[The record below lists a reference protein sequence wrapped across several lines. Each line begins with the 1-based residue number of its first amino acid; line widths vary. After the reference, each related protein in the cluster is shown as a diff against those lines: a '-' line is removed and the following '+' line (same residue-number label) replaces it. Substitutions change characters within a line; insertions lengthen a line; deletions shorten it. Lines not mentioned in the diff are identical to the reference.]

1 MTDVFKLVNWFRAVS
16 NAQMRQYD
24 ADELSQMKVMKL
36 LYYVQGTY
44 LAIHGEKAFANDILA
59 WRYGPAIKAVHDKY
73 AGKVSIVGQL
83 ATSDLADYN
92 EVRQDDRLEPVLTA
106 VWQAYGDMSAIQ
118 LMKKTHEEA
127 PWLETNQSQVI
138 SPGLMADFFKREIVL

>member
-83 ATSDLADYN
+83 TAADLADYN

-138 SPGLMADFFKREIVL
+138 SPELMADFFEREIVL

>member
-83 ATSDLADYN
+83 RSSDLADYN

-138 SPGLMADFFKREIVL
+138 SPELMADFFEREIVL

>member
-44 LAIHGEKAFANDILA
+44 LAIHGEKAFSNDILA

-73 AGKVSIVGQL
+73 VGKVSIVGQL
-83 ATSDLADYN
+83 TASDLADYN

-127 PWLETNQSQVI
+127 PWLKTNQSQVI
-138 SPGLMADFFKREIVL
+138 SPELMADFFEREIVL